1 MNDHNKRTLAISAR
15 ITRIGTMAFFKKL
28 VVSSVIAAIGVGGTF
43 VYWAQQPITTDGE
56 AIPFTITPGSGAH
69 AAGQQIADAGVPIV
83 PILFNVLARI
93 EGKTSKIKAGSYELK
108 PGTTPQRL
116 ITQLAR
122 GEFAQESLTIIEGW
136 TFKQMRLA
144 MANHPGLKHD
154 TVGLSDKEL
163 MAKISPEYVLPEGL
177 FFPDTYLFAKGASEM
192 QIFKQAHAAMI
203 GRLSEAWDKRD
214 PALPYKNPYEALIM
228 ASIVEKE
235 TGQKSERAMIAGVF
249 VNRLKTGMLLQTD
262 PTVIYGM
269 GDNYQGKIR
278 KRDLEADTP
287 YNTYTRGGLP
297 PTPIA
302 LAGAQSLTAALAPA
316 RTQAL
321 YFVARGDGTSQFS
334 ANLPDHN
341 RAVNQ
346 YQR

>member
-1 MNDHNKRTLAISAR
+1 
-15 ITRIGTMAFFKKL
+15 MAFFKKL

-43 VYWAQQPITTDGE
+43 VYWAQQPITTEGE

-83 PILFNVLARI
+83 PILFNLLARI

-144 MANHPGLKHD
+144 MANHAGLKHD

-163 MAKISPEYVLPEGL
+163 MAKISPEYVHPEGL

-192 QIFKQAHAAMI
+192 QIFKQAHTAMI

>member
-1 MNDHNKRTLAISAR
+1 
-15 ITRIGTMAFFKKL
+15 MAFFKKL
-28 VVSSVIAAIGVGGTF
+28 VVSSVIAAIGVGATF
-43 VYWAQQPITTDGE
+43 VYWAQQPITTEGE
-56 AIPFTITPGSGAH
+56 AIPFSITPGSGAH

-83 PILFNVLARI
+83 PILFNLLARI

-136 TFKQMRLA
+136 TFKQMRQA
-144 MANHPGLKHD
+144 MASHPGLKHD

-163 MAKISPEYVLPEGL
+163 MAKISPEYMLPEGL

-192 QIFKQAHAAMI
+192 QIFKQAHTALI
-203 GRLSEAWDKRD
+203 GRLSEAWFKRD

-249 VNRLKTGMLLQTD
+249 VNRMKTGMLLQTD

-302 LAGAQSLTAALAPA
+302 LPGAQSLTAALAPA